1 MTQIRRTLYYEN
13 SKAQKKEERILT
25 TYERHYLSISHS
37 TNANVTNENHLLV
50 RHQTGILLK
59 ATLLHHNSTD
69 GNHVGILSSVFMG

>member
-37 TNANVTNENHLLV
+37 TNANVTKNHLLV
-50 RHQTGILLK
+50 RHQTGVLLK